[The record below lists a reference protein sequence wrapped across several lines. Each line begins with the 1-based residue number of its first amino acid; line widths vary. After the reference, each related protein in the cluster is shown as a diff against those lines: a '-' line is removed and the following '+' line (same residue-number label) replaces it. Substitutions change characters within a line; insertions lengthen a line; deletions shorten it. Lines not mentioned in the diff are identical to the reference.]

1 MKDLIESNL
10 DKMDTQFLVLLT
22 LRLLPEQY
30 AAETLKLILKTET
43 DETNETVRNS
53 KIRIL
58 CKSDQAGNHSSRL
71 SYQCNSSK
79 IDTTLNSAVLES
91 GIFRL

>member
-58 CKSDQAGNHSSRL
+58 CKRVIRQEITRQDYLTNA
-71 SYQCNSSK
+71 
-79 IDTTLNSAVLES
+79 TLPKSTQP
-91 GIFRL
+91 